1 MVNHSKSINGESEM
15 FALSQSLGRTT
26 EKDIADRMGG
36 LQCMACMF
44 AMVWDM
50 FGPLLEGM
58 ICDEEGGSLLC

>member
-1 MVNHSKSINGESEM
+1 M

-58 ICDEEGGSLLC
+58 ICDEEGGSFLC